1 MGLVSD
7 KMKVYDKGEAKEAK
21 PKSKHLPSG
30 ANQKSNDLKKEN
42 QPNQNYEKKESLS
55 FDQKI
60 DSLQAL
66 LEKPIIGVRR
76 QQK

>member
-21 PKSKHLPSG
+21 SKSKHFPAG

-42 QPNQNYEKKESLS
+42 QPNQNYVKKESLS
-55 FDQKI
+55 FEEKI
-60 DSLQAL
+60 DGLQAL
-66 LEKPIIGVRR
+66 LDKPIIGVRSPGT
-76 QQK
+76 